1 MRKEIGSSLRWY
13 VFVGRLA
20 RIVGGANT
28 DATKE
33 RNADHLRRR
42 QTMLLP
48 AEVTVQVA
56 GDKGGTEHVLHT
68 GEKAVG
74 GAINE

>member
-1 MRKEIGSSLRWY
+1 M
-13 VFVGRLA
+13 
-20 RIVGGANT
+20 GGANT

-68 GEKAVG
+68 GEKAVR
-74 GAINE
+74 GAINEQEYRREVVVIALTTALTIAAP